1 MTKNKKIVQLI
12 LISFGFLLIL
22 VTYFLYPQFKK
33 STLKES
39 VIKKDVA
46 ETDSNWEGN
55 IFENIEYRGIY
66 NVDKQFIIK
75 SEKAQVLTKNPDIVY
90 MKYMKITL
98 YMNDG
103 RMIYITSDKGRYNKV
118 TYDSYFED
126 NVKATD
132 GKTVI
137 LSENL
142 DLVATEDFA
151 SIYND
156 VVLTN
161 ESNSLRADK
170 IEYDFVTKNY
180 HISMFGKSKV
190 KIKLVQ

>member
-12 LISFGFLLIL
+12 LISFGLLLIL

-33 STLKES
+33 STVKKSIIKED
-39 VIKKDVA
+39 IA
-46 ETDSNWEGN
+46 ESDSSLEGN
-55 IFENIEYRGIY
+55 TFENIEYRGMY
-66 NVDKQFIIK
+66 NVDKHFTIK
-75 SEKAQVLTKNPDIVY
+75 SEKAHVLTENPDIVH
-90 MKYMKITL
+90 MKYMKISL

-103 RMIYITSDKGRYNKV
+103 RIIKITSDKGKYNKV

-126 NVKATD
+126 NVRATD

-161 ESNSLRADK
+161 ESSSLRADK

-180 HISMFGKSKV
+180 HISMFDKSKV